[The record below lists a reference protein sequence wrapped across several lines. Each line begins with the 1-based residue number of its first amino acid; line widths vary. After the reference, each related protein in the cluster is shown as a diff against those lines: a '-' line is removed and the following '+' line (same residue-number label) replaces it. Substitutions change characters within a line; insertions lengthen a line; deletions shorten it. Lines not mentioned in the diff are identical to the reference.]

1 MGATFSKLW
10 HCASRATQLAILP
23 LWFGACLIAA
33 IAIPLFICTAGS
45 PVAVL
50 YCFVKWLLTRTQDEA
65 RIYSRYEYGPSE
77 SRLLELPPETRG
89 EIWQHLLWDHDTVY
103 VELKDELLTMTL
115 CEKISVIG
123 APRGFL
129 GPLPDFKFQ
138 RTSRQVY
145 AEVDHMFYTTRTFCF
160 TDQPTFTA
168 FVEGLNIVQKRNVK
182 NVYIC
187 VNSIFFKPNSQSSL
201 TSATVTM
208 MQSIRDLPDLQILE
222 LWIDAP
228 KGAGEKYLAQG
239 VYQILKNV
247 QVSQSII
254 VKLFG
259 PSFLGFRGIRW
270 RSVEWSLDSQK
281 QFANTV
287 WSELRHPGSLKHED
301 VRVENGDRPQCV
313 LSFQGPH

>member
-89 EIWQHLLWDHDTVY
+89 EIWQHLLGDHDTVY

-187 VNSIFFKPNSQSSL
+187 VNSIFFK
-201 TSATVTM
+201 T
-208 MQSIRDLPDLQILE
+208 
-222 LWIDAP
+222 
-228 KGAGEKYLAQG
+228 
-239 VYQILKNV
+239 
-247 QVSQSII
+247 
-254 VKLFG
+254 
-259 PSFLGFRGIRW
+259 
-270 RSVEWSLDSQK
+270 
-281 QFANTV
+281 QFAEQSHQRDGHNDAEYSGLTRSSDFRALDRCSQGCRRKIPSARRLSNLEERPGLAVDNREAVRSIVPWLSGYSLEVCGVVTRQSETV
-287 WSELRHPGSLKHED
+287 RKYCMERTPPPRESQTRRRPG
-301 VRVENGDRPQCV
+301 
-313 LSFQGPH
+313 